1 MAYSIFIEME
11 GRFGDRDAVERG
23 VKRMFAET
31 EKDKWQF
38 PNSETAAAV
47 GYMLLGD
54 FDRALPLLQDA
65 LARPSESSITPAY
78 LRLDPL
84 WDPIRN
90 DPRFQKLTNSKP

>member
-1 MAYSIFIEME
+1 ME
-11 GRFGDRDAVERG
+11 ARFGDRDAVERD

-31 EKDKWQF
+31 GKDKWEF

-65 LARPSESSITPAY
+65 LARASESSITPAY

-90 DPRFQKLTNSKP
+90 DPRFQKLANSKP